1 MADSTSD
8 WHRKLNDSEVGGSYD
23 VTIDHLIGQNP
34 NQEANDDENAQI
46 DTPTHLALWGYI
58 FKAPAFEWLLATFC
72 REFHLVS
79 DSINLI
85 GQTIIQFLLFSQ
97 KIKRE
102 KSELAYSMT
111 FRMEWD
117 PLAFVEEQEYR
128 EELDET
134 VETAITLTG
143 TARDAQALTC
153 AQYLRQTWPS
163 TAEYIIRLIK
173 DVVRNGPVY
182 RQECKYSGLK

>member
-1 MADSTSD
+1 M
-8 WHRKLNDSEVGGSYD
+8 
-23 VTIDHLIGQNP
+23 TIDHLIGQNP
-34 NQEANDDENAQI
+34 NQEANDDENEQI
-46 DTPTHLALWGYI
+46 DKPEGLALWDYI
-58 FKAPAFEWLLATFC
+58 FKAPAFNWLLATFC

-79 DSINLI
+79 YSMNPI
-85 GQTIIQFLLFSQ
+85 GQKIVQFLLFSQ

-117 PLAFVEEQEYR
+117 PLAFVKEQEYS

-143 TARDAQALTC
+143 SARDAQALTC

-163 TAEYIIRLIK
+163 AAEHIIRLIK
-173 DVVRNGPVY
+173 DVVRNGPGH
-182 RQECKYSGLK
+182 RQECKYSSLK